1 MIAAKEASMA
11 DSITDRVQQEM
22 AAAMKARDQ
31 EALST
36 LRMLKA
42 ALVEAKIAKKNAD
55 LTEAEE
61 TDVVARYEKKRR
73 ETLDEMRRLGRD
85 DLAAKEEREIAV
97 ARRFLPEALDEAAVR
112 DAVARAVAAT
122 GAAGPRD
129 MGKVM
134 GVLMKELRGRADGG
148 LVNRL
153 VKEALEA
160 KGAGG

>member
-1 MIAAKEASMA
+1 LI
-11 DSITDRVQQEM
+11 DRIQREM
-22 AAAMKARDQ
+22 AAAMKSRD
-31 EALST
+31 ADTLST

-55 LTEAEE
+55 LTEGEE
-61 TDVVARYEKKRR
+61 IDVVARYEKKRR
-73 ETLDEMRRLGRD
+73 ETMDECRRLGRD

-97 ARRFLPEALDEAAVR
+97 ARAI
-112 DAVARAVAAT
+112 AAT

-134 GVLMKELRGRADGG
+134 GALMKDLKGRADGG
-148 LVNRL
+148 VVNRL

-160 KGAGG
+160 KAAGG